1 MPLPQRMPLS
11 MSLTYFAIYL
21 AAAAAFATPSLRAES
36 FDTGAEALVLT
47 LAKETIAMRS
57 VRGPG
62 NQSAD
67 VANRFRQALVEG
79 GWPAQEIEVIPFEE
93 TAYFIATWPG
103 LDRNAGAIIISA
115 HLDVVDADPA
125 DWTRDPFT
133 PVVEDGYLFG
143 RGASDTK
150 FDASL
155 ALVATLRLRQTG
167 YQPSRDIVI
176 AYSGDEET
184 TMATS
189 KVIAERFRNAHL
201 VLNVDG
207 ASGTL
212 DETTGEPLYWSWQG
226 AEKSYIDYRLE
237 VTNPGG
243 HSSAPREDNAIA
255 QLSGAL
261 SRIAAHRFEPEL
273 NDITLAYFEQ
283 AANLEKDPHKAAAM
297 RAFAAN
303 PMDPEALRVLRSDP
317 YLIGRTATT
326 CVPTMIEGGHAPNA
340 LPQRASAVVNC
351 RVFPGRSFEEVQAE
365 LAVVANE
372 PALTITDMSGDE
384 TTQAPASPYNPAF
397 VGAFKRALYGAWGEM
412 PIIPMQASG
421 ASDSM
426 WYRALG
432 VPSYGASSTFMKES
446 DDFSHGL
453 NERVPINNIRPGL
466 AYYQALL
473 QDLTSP

>member
-1 MPLPQRMPLS
+1 
-11 MSLTYFAIYL
+11 
-21 AAAAAFATPSLRAES
+21 
-36 FDTGAEALVLT
+36 
-47 LAKETIAMRS
+47 
-57 VRGPG
+57 
-62 NQSAD
+62 
-67 VANRFRQALVEG
+67 
-79 GWPAQEIEVIPFEE
+79 
-93 TAYFIATWPG
+93 
-103 LDRNAGAIIISA
+103 
-115 HLDVVDADPA
+115 
-125 DWTRDPFT
+125 
-133 PVVEDGYLFG
+133 
-143 RGASDTK
+143 
-150 FDASL
+150 
-155 ALVATLRLRQTG
+155 
-167 YQPSRDIVI
+167 
-176 AYSGDEET
+176 
-184 TMATS
+184 MATS

-212 DETTGEPLYWSWQG
+212 DEATGEPLYWSWQG

-255 QLSGAL
+255 QLAGAL

-273 NDITLAYFEQ
+273 NDITLAYFQQ
-283 AANLEKDPHKAAAM
+283 AANLEKDAQKAAAM

-303 PMDPEALRVLRSDP
+303 PKDPEALRVLRSDP

-351 RVFPGRSFEEVQAE
+351 RVFPGRSFEEIQAE
-365 LAVVANE
+365 LAVVADE